1 MRQSETTT
9 CTTSVGVGSNRRRK
23 GGVVPSSMHSLLGL
37 SLCLSLAA
45 SACGDAPTVESTI
58 EETID
63 APDVVVRAF
72 VDALI
77 DEEFAAAGLLV
88 DERHMAFLVAIEHGT
103 SGEVAGMLRSG
114 VPLSVRV
121 DYWRS
126 FADSLPAYSG
136 ASIGRIRVS
145 GVTDQFSIGGEDF
158 ATVDLAIADGKA
170 EWILRRTPDGWV
182 IDLLATFGT
191 GFLQNLRG
199 WFVFISADDEAAY
212 VRAEFKAEIPSL
224 MAGLER
230 LPLGPLPDSAR
241 EAADGLLADFG
252 A

>member
-9 CTTSVGVGSNRRRK
+9 CSTSVGVGSNRRRK
-23 GGVVPSSMHSLLGL
+23 GGAVSSLTRSLLGL

-199 WFVFISADDEAAY
+199 WFVFIGADDEAAY
-212 VRAEFKAEIPSL
+212 IRTEFKAEVPSL

-230 LPLGPLPDSAR
+230 LPLGPLSDSAR

>member
-23 GGVVPSSMHSLLGL
+23 GGDVPSLMHSLLGL

-212 VRAEFKAEIPSL
+212 VRTEFKAEIPSL

>member
-9 CTTSVGVGSNRRRK
+9 CATSVGVGSNRRRK
-23 GGVVPSSMHSLLGL
+23 GGAVSSLTHSL
-37 SLCLSLAA
+37 LCLSLAA
-45 SACGDAPTVESTI
+45 SACGGAPTVESTI
-58 EETID
+58 EATID
-63 APDVVVRAF
+63 APEVVVRAF

-114 VPLSVRV
+114 VPLSVRA

-199 WFVFISADDEAAY
+199 WFAFISADDEAAY
-212 VRAEFKAEIPSL
+212 IRTEFKAEVPSL

-230 LPLGPLPDSAR
+230 LPLGPLSDLAR